1 MSSAAKTSA
10 TFSYTGNHHFTI
22 NKTQKTLYRFP
33 LTFFSLFQVV
43 DITDY
48 RLEGQECFE
57 WPTEIQVVDFSTNF
71 LDFSKFSIGIV
82 DLVFVG
88 PTVVKWLNG

>member
-1 MSSAAKTSA
+1 MIILKKSNT
-10 TFSYTGNHHFTI
+10 
-22 NKTQKTLYRFP
+22 
-33 LTFFSLFQVV
+33 LFQVV

-48 RLEGQECFE
+48 KPEDQECFE

-71 LDFSKFSIGIV
+71 SDFSKFSIGIV

-88 PTVVKWLNG
+88 PAVVE